1 MAGSTTGRA
10 GGTCIRLA
18 HLFPDRLNLYGDRG
32 NVATLVRRAGWRG
45 ISIDVR
51 PILHADDEIPAD
63 TRILFIGGGA
73 DRDQAA
79 ITDDLVAI
87 MPRVADRVADG
98 AVLLAV
104 CGGYQNLAREY
115 RSAHAGT
122 IRGAGLFDAW
132 TEAPESGDRLV
143 GGCVVSLGTDSPIAA
158 VGRESAARAGF
169 AGQEQTVV
177 GFENHGGRTFL
188 GEGRRPLGTVM
199 AGFGNN
205 GRDGGEGIMA
215 PPGEAGRSGFQL
227 GTYLHGPLLPRNP
240 HLADYILLCALA
252 EAGIAQLAPLDDRDE
267 WAAHASFAQR
277 WQQPRQSR

>member
-1 MAGSTTGRA
+1 VAAPGKTGGR
-10 GGTCIRLA
+10 GTRIVLA

-45 ISIDVR
+45 IDVEVR
-51 PILHADDEIPAD
+51 PVLHADDDIPAD

-87 MPRVADRVADG
+87 VPRVAECVAAG
-98 AVLLAV
+98 AALLAV
-104 CGGYQNLAREY
+104 CGGYQNLGREY

-122 IRGAGLFDAW
+122 IPGAGFFDAW

-143 GGCVVSLGTDSPIAA
+143 GGCVVALGDGSPIAA
-158 VGRESAARAGF
+158 LGRESAASAGF

-188 GEGRRPLGTVM
+188 GEGRLPLGRVVS
-199 AGFGNN
+199 GFGNN
-205 GRDGGEGIMA
+205 GRDGAEGIMA
-215 PPGEAGRSGFQL
+215 LPDEQQGAGFQL

-240 HLADYILLCALA
+240 HLADYILACALA
-252 EAGIAQLAPLDDRDE
+252 ESGITRLDPLDDRDE

-277 WQQPRQSR
+277 WTVAR

>member
-1 MAGSTTGRA
+1 M
-10 GGTCIRLA
+10 RLA

-45 ISIDVR
+45 IAVDVR

-63 TRILFIGGGA
+63 TRIVFIGGGA

-87 MPRVADRVADG
+87 MARAREVVAEG

-104 CGGYQNLAREY
+104 CGGYQNLGREY

-122 IRGAGLFDAW
+122 IKGAGFFDAW
-132 TEAPESGDRLV
+132 TEAPESGERLV
-143 GGCVVSLGTDSPIAA
+143 GGCVVSLGADSPIVAA
-158 VGRESAARAGF
+158 GRESAARAGF

-188 GEGRRPLGTVM
+188 GEGRQPLGQVVS
-199 AGFGNN
+199 GFGNN
-205 GRDGGEGIMA
+205 GRDGAEGIMA
-215 PPGEAGRSGFQL
+215 LPGDAGGAGFQL

-240 HLADYILLCALA
+240 HLADYILLCALRDQ
-252 EAGIAQLAPLDDRDE
+252 GITELTPLDDRDE

-277 WQQPRQSR
+277 WLQPKQPR

>member
-1 MAGSTTGRA
+1 MPRRTTA
-10 GGTCIRLA
+10 AVRLA

-45 ISIDVR
+45 IPVEVSQVLR
-51 PILHADDEIPAD
+51 AADGIPDDA
-63 TRILFIGGGA
+63 TVLFIGGGA

-87 MPRVADRVADG
+87 TPQIEARVADG

-104 CGGYQNLAREY
+104 CGGYQNLGREY

-122 IRGAGLFDAW
+122 MPGAGFFDAW
-132 TEAPESGDRLV
+132 TEAPGSGARLV
-143 GGCVVSLGTDSPIAA
+143 GGCVVSVGDDSPIAA
-158 VGRESAARAGF
+158 AGRESAERAGF

-177 GFENHGGRTFL
+177 GFENHGGRTYL
-188 GEGRRPLGTVM
+188 GEGRQPLGEVV

-205 GRDGGEGIMA
+205 GEDGVEGFMA
-215 PPGEAGRSGFQL
+215 LPGDGNRPGL
-227 GTYLHGPLLPRNP
+227 RIGTYLHGPLLPRNP

-252 EAGIAQLAPLDDRDE
+252 PAGITRLDALDDTDE

-277 WQQPRQSR
+277 WLQARPRH

>member
-1 MAGSTTGRA
+1 VAGSKTSGRKRI
-10 GGTCIRLA
+10 CLRLA

-45 ISIDVR
+45 IIVDVQ
-51 PILHADDEIPAD
+51 PVLNADDELPAD

-79 ITDDLVAI
+79 ITNDLVAI
-87 MPRVADRVADG
+87 MPRVAERVADG

-104 CGGYQNLAREY
+104 CGGYQNLGREY

-122 IRGAGLFDAW
+122 IPGAGFFDAW

-143 GGCVVSLGTDSPIAA
+143 GGCVVSVGEDSPIAA
-158 VGRESAARAGF
+158 AGRASASLAGF

-188 GEGRRPLGTVM
+188 GEGRQPLGSVVS
-199 AGFGNN
+199 GFGNN
-205 GRDGGEGIMA
+205 ARDGAEGIMA
-215 PPGEAGRSGFQL
+215 QPGDTGRPGFTL

-252 EAGIAQLAPLDDRDE
+252 ESGVTELEPLDDRDE

-277 WQQPRQSR
+277 WQQSRQPR

>member
-1 MAGSTTGRA
+1 VANPRA
-10 GGTCIRLA
+10 DRGEATCLRLA

-45 ISIDVR
+45 IAVDVR
-51 PILHADDEIPAD
+51 PVLRADDEIPPD

-87 MPRVADRVADG
+87 MPRVTERVADG

-104 CGGYQNLAREY
+104 CGGYQNLGREY

-122 IRGAGLFDAW
+122 LTGAGFFDAW
-132 TEAPESGDRLV
+132 TEAPQSGDRLV
-143 GGCVVSLGTDSPIAA
+143 GGCVVSLGEDSPIAA

-188 GEGRRPLGTVM
+188 GAGRRPLGSVV

-205 GRDGGEGIMA
+205 ARDGAEGIMA
-215 PPGEAGRSGFQL
+215 MPGEAGRPGFQL

-252 EAGIAQLAPLDDRDE
+252 GSGITQLTPLDDRDE

-277 WQQPRQSR
+277 WQQPRQRR

>member
-1 MAGSTTGRA
+1 MARSA
-10 GGTCIRLA
+10 DGGTCVRLA

-45 ISIDVR
+45 ITVDVR
-51 PILHADDEIPAD
+51 PVLHADDEIPAD

-79 ITDDLVAI
+79 ITDDLAAI
-87 MPRVADRVADG
+87 MPRVAERVADG

-104 CGGYQNLAREY
+104 CGGYQNLGREY

-122 IRGAGLFDAW
+122 IPGAGFFDAW
-132 TEAPESGDRLV
+132 TEAPGSGDRLV
-143 GGCVVSLGTDSPIAA
+143 GGCVVSLGDGSPIAA

-169 AGQEQTVV
+169 GGQEQTVV

-188 GEGRRPLGTVM
+188 GEGRLPLGQVVS
-199 AGFGNN
+199 GFGNN
-205 GRDGGEGIMA
+205 ARDGAEGIMTL
-215 PPGEAGRSGFQL
+215 PGDGGRPGFEL

-240 HLADYILLCALA
+240 HLADYILLCAMA
-252 EAGIAQLAPLDDRDE
+252 ESGVTELAPLDDRDE

-277 WQQPRQSR
+277 WLPARQGR